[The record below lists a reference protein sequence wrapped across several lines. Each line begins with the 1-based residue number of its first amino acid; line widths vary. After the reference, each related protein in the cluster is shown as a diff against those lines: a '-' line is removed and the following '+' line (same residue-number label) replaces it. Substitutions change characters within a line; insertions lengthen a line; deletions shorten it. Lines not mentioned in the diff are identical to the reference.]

1 MGWGKNQKTRGFTLV
16 EVMVSM
22 ALGLVVL
29 AAALQLYKQGVD
41 TTFVVSQRAEMQQDS
56 RAAMG
61 LVSKDISMAGA
72 NLPKGGIQLPGGAQS
87 SIYGCDQTQC
97 YVPGL
102 TPTGIAYP
110 TGNVLYGIIPGY
122 QQGMPTSSGGPP
134 TDTITVVYVDPTFA
148 LNQYSVTA
156 LTTSSITFGAT
167 PAGVPPIGDPAVGIK
182 VGDLLLVQNN
192 VGAAI
197 GEVTGI
203 AGSVI
208 TFGDLDA
215 LHINQSA
222 APTSPMKALAQAP
235 VNLAATSAQRIL
247 VITYYIDVP
256 KGPDGIRYTADDLPP
271 RLMRQINGQT
281 PSPVAENINGL
292 QFTYDSY
299 DDTTNTPLIGSP
311 NAGMPGNSPNQIREV
326 NIVHLTSR
334 GSLKGTK
341 GFQGLDLTT
350 SVSVRNMSFMD
361 RYK

>member
-1 MGWGKNQKTRGFTLV
+1 MKTRGFTLV
-16 EVMVSM
+16 EVMISM
-22 ALGLVVL
+22 VLSLIILG
-29 AAALQLYKQGVD
+29 AALQVYKKAVD
-41 TTFVVSQRAEMQQDS
+41 TTFLVSERAEMQQDS

-61 LVSKDISMAGA
+61 LVSKDIGLAGA
-72 NLPKGGIQLPGGAQS
+72 NLPKGGIQLPGGAQN

-122 QQGMPTSSGGPP
+122 QQGMPTSAGGPA
-134 TDTITVVYVDPTFA
+134 TDIITVVYVDPTFA
-148 LNQYSVTA
+148 LNQYPVTA
-156 LTTSSITFGAT
+156 LTTSGITFGAT

-197 GEVTGI
+197 GEVTRITGN
-203 AGSVI
+203 AI

-222 APTSPMKALAQAP
+222 APTCPMKALAAAP

-256 KGPDGIRYTADDLPP
+256 KGPDNVRYTADDLPP
-271 RLMRQINGQT
+271 RLMRQVNGQT
-281 PSPVAENINGL
+281 PTPVAENIAGL

-311 NAGMPGNSPNQIREV
+311 NAGMPANSPNQIREV
-326 NIVHLTSR
+326 NIIHLTSR
-334 GSLKGTK
+334 GPLKGTT
-341 GFQGLDLTT
+341 GYQGLDLTT